1 MKKYEIRCPD
11 CGGVMADANNSRDL
25 VGKTFTCDGPHDKVL
40 TFIAQRKHISH
51 VRKLYYN
58 KLVRDRIPEI
68 IELDG
73 STCEY
78 HVADNGEYERMLHAK
93 LLEEANE
100 FIQKPSAEEL
110 ADILEVVDALRKYHK
125 IDITE
130 LKHQKIMKKTNRGGF
145 DKKFILEVTED
156 AKKFDVKATE
166 KYRDD

>member
-1 MKKYEIRCPD
+1 MKRYVLKCPD
-11 CGGVMADANNSRDL
+11 CDEFLIDTNDL
-25 VGKTFTCDGPHDKVL
+25 SDIIGKSFICDGAHDDVIQF
-40 TFIAQRKHISH
+40 TGQIKHIH
-51 VRKLYYN
+51 VEEDSKPIYHN

-73 STCEY
+73 NSCEY
-78 HVADNGEYERMLHAK
+78 HIADDGEFERLLHAK

-110 ADILEVVDALRKYHK
+110 ADILEVVDALRKHHK

-145 DKKFILEVTED
+145 EKKIILDST
-156 AKKFDVKATE
+156 KKNVEIDE
-166 KYRDD
+166 KYQNK